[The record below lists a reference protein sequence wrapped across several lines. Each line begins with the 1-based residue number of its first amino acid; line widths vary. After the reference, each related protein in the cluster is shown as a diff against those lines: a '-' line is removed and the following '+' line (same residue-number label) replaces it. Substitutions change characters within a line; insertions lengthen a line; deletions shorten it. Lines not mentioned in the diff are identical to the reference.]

1 MMNFEQALN
10 VVKAARKN
18 GYKYAC
24 KGLDEHV
31 LATALMQGAA
41 YQESVQRDFIG
52 VAETRKVNGPGKH
65 GAKSQLGV
73 LLIPAKEFAAMHYD
87 GRVLKTW
94 GWQGN
99 GCLQLQ
105 TLLGDKRNY
114 GAKYTTWKWIPI
126 EGYNTYKELPLDPS
140 ECQGKRAR
148 TFEKVC
154 RAAIQHQMNED
165 EQEAAAYWIGALLNS
180 RADIVVVV
188 KGGRK
193 LIVEIK
199 GVKGRDVAFVPSSE
213 DTND

>member
-1 MMNFEQALN
+1 MMNFEQALKI
-10 VVKAARKN
+10 VQTAQKN

-31 LATALMQGAA
+31 LAAALLQGAA
-41 YQESVQRDFIG
+41 YQESVRRDFFGI
-52 VAETRKVNGPGKH
+52 AETRKINGPGKH

-73 LLIPAKEFAAMHYD
+73 LLIPADEFEAMHYD

-99 GCLQLQ
+99 GCLQLL

-114 GAKYTTWKWIPI
+114 GAKYSSWEWIPI
-126 EGYNTYKELPLDPS
+126 EGYNTYSDLPLDQS

-154 RAAIQHQMNED
+154 RAVIQRHLNED
-165 EQEAAAYWIGALLNS
+165 EDEAKAYWIGGLLNS

-193 LIVEIK
+193 WIIEIK
-199 GVKGRDVAFVPSSE
+199 GVKGKGVAFVPSSD
-213 DTND
+213 DTKD